1 MTNKNDY
8 EKEYQDM
15 INCLKEKY
23 SDFKSDYPTFWKTN
37 AYDMYDLY
45 VELPQSHPYFTQ
57 EFSYIKSD
65 FDIGD
70 SEKFSKHNS
79 TRAKCQFCKFYWY
92 SGAPLEAIEFMDLFA
107 SSLKKIELEF
117 ELEQK
122 LDLDTDILHKSKK
135 AKYN

>member
-1 MTNKNDY
+1 MTSKRDY
-8 EKEYQDM
+8 EKEYQDR
-15 INCLKEKY
+15 INFLKEKY
-23 SDFKSDYPTFWKTN
+23 SDFKSDYPIFWKTN

-45 VELPQSHPYFTQ
+45 VELPPFHPYFTQ

-65 FDIGD
+65 FQISD

-92 SGAPLEAIEFMDLFA
+92 SGNLSEAIEYLNLFA
-107 SSLKKIELEF
+107 SALKKIELEF
-117 ELEQK
+117 DK
-122 LDLDTDILHKSKK
+122 DILHKSKK